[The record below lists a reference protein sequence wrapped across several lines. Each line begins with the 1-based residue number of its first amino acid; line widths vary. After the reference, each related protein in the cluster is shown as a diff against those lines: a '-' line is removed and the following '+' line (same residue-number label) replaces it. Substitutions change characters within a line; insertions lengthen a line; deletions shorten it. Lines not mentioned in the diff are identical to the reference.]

1 VQPTGAYSDDTTTT
15 TTTTTTNTITTSGD
29 LDVLNIETTLM
40 PEMNWDRL
48 EEQLRNALQLER
60 CAEVCPSILPEHH
73 AIRLLSTLCPNN
85 DHLVFLNDL
94 SQKPADFNDFGAYSA
109 KFQVSDFDPV
119 RHI

>member
-1 VQPTGAYSDDTTTT
+1 MHLLNPELTFIFACVWSNENRCSVQPAGAYSDDTTT

-60 CAEVCPSILPEHH
+60 CAEVCLQFFPSIML
-73 AIRLLSTLCPNN
+73 
-85 DHLVFLNDL
+85 
-94 SQKPADFNDFGAYSA
+94 
-109 KFQVSDFDPV
+109 SDFYLHCVPTTTTLYF
-119 RHI
+119 